1 MWHFTLTQYY
11 QKHWFLENMT
21 SPFLQGIG
29 DAQVDISK
37 SGVSASLLVVLDLSL
52 LGSWAHSKLVSFIF
66 LPSCT
71 WKMGIIL
78 WVTLSMTRC
87 WLIITVTLGMPR
99 FQNWKTKGSTFLCL
113 SHTPGSWEK
122 LIPLLC
128 KIMTLASCLAPHGLP
143 QLKRLISLVS
153 WVSTPFLIVPLC
165 VLLEAERSV
174 EKGDLSW

>member
-1 MWHFTLTQYY
+1 MCHFTLPQYC
-11 QKHWFLENMT
+11 QKHCFLGNMA
-21 SPFLQGIG
+21 SPFLQGTG
-29 DAQVDISK
+29 DAQVDVSK
-37 SGVSASLLVVLDLSL
+37 SGVSVCPYPSV
-52 LGSWAHSKLVSFIF
+52 LGSWAHSKLVPFTF
-66 LPSCT
+66 LPGCT
-71 WKMGIIL
+71 CKTGIIL
-78 WVTLSMTRC
+78 WVPLSMTRC
-87 WLIITVTLGMPR
+87 WLIPTVTLGMPR

-165 VLLEAERSV
+165 VLLEA
-174 EKGDLSW
+174 